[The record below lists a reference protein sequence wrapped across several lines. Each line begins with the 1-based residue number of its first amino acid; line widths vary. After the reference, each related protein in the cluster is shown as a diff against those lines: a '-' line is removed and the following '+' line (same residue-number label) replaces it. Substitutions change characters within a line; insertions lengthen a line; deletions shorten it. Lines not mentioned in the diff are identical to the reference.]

1 MLLNKTLTYIS
12 LFSSAGIGCYGF
24 KESGF
29 ECIATNEIIERRLN
43 IQKLNNKC
51 KFDSGY
57 ISGDIK
63 NTYIKEKIFKQ
74 IDFYKTLGND
84 RVDVLIATPPCQGM
98 SVANH
103 KKRINEIERNSL
115 VIESV
120 ELIKAIQPRFFILEN
135 VSSFYKTGCVD
146 KNGKVLEIGKMIEYN
161 LSKEYSIYND
171 VINFKNYGANS
182 SRTRTLVIGVC
193 KELQNFI
200 TGIELF
206 PDYCSEK
213 PLKSIISALKSLTW
227 GEFDENDFFH
237 SFRTYP
243 KNMRDWIKDLKEG
256 QSAFENQDDKKKP
269 HKILNGKIVINV
281 FKNGDK
287 YKRQK
292 WDSVAPCIHT
302 RNDQLASQNTIHPND
317 DRVFSIRELMLLMNI
332 PDSFKWLDLNLDELN
347 SLSTLEKQKIS
358 KNHEMNIRQSIGE
371 AVPTIIF
378 RQIADKINN
387 FMQENTLNNKEI
399 IKLIN
404 TNNLR
409 DEVKLKTFIVNNI
422 GKISNACLSNLAEI
436 SDTKKTQNSAYFTN
450 KFIINEIAKTLP
462 IFNKNSITIIE
473 PSAGCGN
480 FLPILFKKYGHI
492 KQVYLKLI
500 DVNQNSLDILKLLY
514 EKITPKNF
522 DLEFICADFMEYHT
536 EQHIDLIVGNP
547 PFTKLSKKQIN
558 SKWNVSNKLTNLAGF
573 FLEKSLKMAD
583 YVSMI
588 MPKNLLNTKE
598 YENTRKKLYNQGVSS
613 ILDFGELGFNGV
625 LIETINITTGKTKE
639 IFIKSLPLGNSL
651 LQKPNY
657 IFDEKLPYWV
667 IFRNNFFDNIFDNM
681 NFGVFSTFRDRQ
693 LTNSNTTLDNNK
705 QNIRVIKSRN
715 INSSGK
721 IIEIKGYDS
730 YVSKE
735 NLYKFKISEFLDRD
749 DVYLTPNMTYNP
761 RIIKKEKGF
770 IVNGS
775 VAILIP
781 KQNINLTEKQQKYI
795 ASDEFKNFYKIARN
809 YQTRTLNIDNTS
821 CFWFGIVKDDYLC
834 NKK

>member
-1 MLLNKTLTYIS
+1 MLSNKTLTYIS

-57 ISGDIK
+57 INGDIK
-63 NTYIKEKIFKQ
+63 NSNIKEKIFKQ

-103 KKRINEIERNSL
+103 KKRTNEIERNSL
-115 VIESV
+115 VIESI
-120 ELIKAIQPRFFILEN
+120 ELIKEIKPRFFILEN
-135 VSSFYKTGCVD
+135 VPSFYKTGCVD
-146 KNGKVLEIGKMIEYN
+146 KNGNILEIGKMIEYN

-206 PDYCSEK
+206 PDYYPEK
-213 PLKSIISALKSLTW
+213 SLKSVISALKPLKW
-227 GEFDENDFFH
+227 GEFDKNDFFH

-243 KNMRDWIKDLKEG
+243 TNMIDWIKDLKEG
-256 QSAFENQDDKKKP
+256 QSAFENKDDAKKP
-269 HKILNGKIVINV
+269 HKILNGKIIINV
-281 FKNGDK
+281 SKNGDK

-292 WDSVAPCIHT
+292 WDAVAPCIHT
-302 RNDQLASQNTIHPND
+302 RNDQLASQNTIHPTD

-332 PDSFKWLDLNLDELN
+332 PSSFKWYDLSLDELN
-347 SLSTLEKQKIS
+347 SLSTIEKQKLS
-358 KNHEMNIRQSIGE
+358 KHNEMNIRQSIGE

-378 RQIADKINN
+378 RQIADKIKS
-387 FMQENTLNNKEI
+387 FMQEEI
-399 IKLIN
+399 ISNKQLIRLID

-409 DEVKLKTFIVNNI
+409 DEVNLKNFIINNI
-422 GKISNACLSNLAEI
+422 SKIAKACLSNLAEI
-436 SDTKKTQNSAYFTN
+436 ADTKKTQNSAYFTN

-462 IFNKNSITIIE
+462 SFNKDSITIIE

-480 FLPILFKKYGHI
+480 FLPILFKKYAHI
-492 KQVYLKLI
+492 KHVSLKLI
-500 DVNQNSLDILKLLY
+500 DINQNSLNILKLLY
-514 EKITPKNF
+514 EKIAPKNF
-522 DLEFICADFMEYHT
+522 DLEFICTDFMEYNI

-547 PFTKLSKKQIN
+547 PFTKYNKKQIN
-558 SKWNVSNKLTNLAGF
+558 NKWDISNDLTNLAGF
-573 FLEKSLKMAD
+573 FLEKSLKISD
-583 YVSMI
+583 YVSMV

-598 YENTRKKLYNQGVSS
+598 YESTREKLSNKGISS

-625 LIETINITTGKTKE
+625 LIETINITTGKTKD
-639 IFIKSLPLGNSL
+639 IFVKSLPLGISL
-651 LQKPNY
+651 LQKPSY
-657 IFDEKLPYWV
+657 IFDKKLPYWV
-667 IFRNNFFDNIFDNM
+667 IFRNNFFDNIFNNM
-681 NFGVFSTFRDRQ
+681 KFGVFNAFRDRQ
-693 LTNSNTTLDNNK
+693 LTNSNTTLDNNQ

-715 INSSGK
+715 INRNGT

-730 YVSKE
+730 YIPKKD
-735 NLYKFKISEFLDRD
+735 LYKFKISEFLDRD

-781 KQNINLTEKQQKYI
+781 KLHIDLTKKQQEYI
-795 ASDEFKNFYKIARN
+795 SSDEFRNFYKIARN

-821 CFWFGIVKDDYLC
+821 CFWFGVLKD
-834 NKK
+834 N